1 MRYRATTA
9 NQVLFENVVLH
20 YLADY
25 YNHKLFFGSKCRK
38 KLLPSPAWGAY
49 SAPADPLVG
58 FKGLFRGREGQDRDK
73 IREVKDGV
81 ISLAPIPGSATA
93 FYCLLK
99 NRSWKNSDRVTI
111 NGVAKYR

>member
-9 NQVLFENVVLH
+9 NQVLFENIVLH

-25 YNHKLFFGSKCRK
+25 YNRKLFFGSKCRK

-58 FKGLFRGREGQDRDK
+58 FKGAVSRQGQNQ
-73 IREVKDGV
+73 
-81 ISLAPIPGSATA
+81 GSERWGYLPSTNSWICDC
-93 FYCLLK
+93 FLLPAEK
-99 NRSWKNSDRVTI
+99 
-111 NGVAKYR
+111 